1 LPPSSPDAEDFA
13 CMNCHD
19 GGFIRLAERGE
30 LGHPQFGQVVPCP
43 ECAGVIVAQGIPGYL
58 QMASFQSFD
67 LHRNPTMRD
76 AVSAVKAVANGES
89 WCCLLTGKIGVG
101 KTHLAV
107 AALRFN
113 TLPKPGRF
121 WQVGDLLQ
129 MFRDRMFHKDP
140 ERHRDEYEL
149 MAPYRTMPGLL
160 VLDDIGA
167 GTPDSA
173 FTERVLYTI
182 VNARYTERLPTLLTS
197 NDRIDDRIFSR
208 LRDNMVQCD
217 GEDQRGR

>member
-1 LPPSSPDAEDFA
+1 
-13 CMNCHD
+13 MNCHD
-19 GGFIRLAERGE
+19 GGFIRLEERGM
-30 LGHPQFGQVVPCP
+30 LGHPQFGQPVPCP
-43 ECAGVIVAQGIPGYL
+43 VCAGVVVAQGIPGYL

-67 LHRNPTMRD
+67 EHRNPQMGD
-76 AVSAVKAVANGES
+76 ALQAVRAVANGES
-89 WCCLLTGKIGVG
+89 WCCLLSGSIGVG

-113 TLPKPGRF
+113 KLPKPGRF

-129 MFRDRMFHKDP
+129 MFRDRMFDRDL
-140 ERHRDEYEL
+140 ERHRDEYDL
-149 MAPYRTMPGLL
+149 IQPYKVMPGLL

-173 FTERVLYTI
+173 FTERILYTI

-208 LRDNMVQCD
+208 LRDNMVKCE
-217 GEDQRGR
+217 GEDQRGRKV